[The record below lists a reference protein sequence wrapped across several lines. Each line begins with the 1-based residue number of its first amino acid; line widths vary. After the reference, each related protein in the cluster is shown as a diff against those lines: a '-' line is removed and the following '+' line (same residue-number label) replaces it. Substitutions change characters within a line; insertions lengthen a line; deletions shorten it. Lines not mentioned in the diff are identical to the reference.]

1 MVHVPHKRCGRSPDS
16 CLCPQ
21 LEGPI
26 PVELGFLEDLKE
38 LSIDHNLLTYV
49 HITLR
54 DTFGSSAPLRSAI

>member
-1 MVHVPHKRCGRSPDS
+1 M
-16 CLCPQ
+16 
-21 LEGPI
+21 
-26 PVELGFLEDLKE
+26 ELGFLEDLKE